1 MFLYASAYDMH
12 LGITAYVA
20 YIPILCYCFYMAKT
34 LSETATAAI
43 RIYPSSRR
51 KLNIMAAKKEL
62 TLAEL
67 VAHLISLNS

>member
-1 MFLYASAYDMH
+1 MYASAYDSK
-12 LGITAYVA
+12 LWITAYVA
-20 YIPILCYCFYMAKT
+20 YIMKMCYCLYMAKT

-67 VAHLISLNS
+67 VDHLINLNS